1 MDMFVQLLASMVGA
15 LAFGMVFNVS
25 RKYDIQ
31 AALGG
36 LVSWGT
42 YLLCMNGFGLDV
54 MVSTIVSAA
63 ACQIYAEILAR
74 IFKAP
79 TTVFYIPAVVPLVPG
94 GSLYNTMYAAV
105 FRDWVQFRVYG
116 IQTLQGTLGIAIGAS
131 FVSAVLY
138 VVTRM
143 SQMKY
148 TRRAG

>member
-1 MDMFVQLLASMVGA
+1 MFVQLLASMVGA

-25 RKYDIQ
+25 RKYYVQ

-42 YLLCMNGFGLDV
+42 YLLCMNCFGLDM

-94 GSLYNTMYAAV
+94 GSLYHTMYAAV
-105 FRDWVQFRVYG
+105 FRDWARFRGYG

-143 SQMKY
+143 SQRMH
-148 TRRAG
+148 TRKVG